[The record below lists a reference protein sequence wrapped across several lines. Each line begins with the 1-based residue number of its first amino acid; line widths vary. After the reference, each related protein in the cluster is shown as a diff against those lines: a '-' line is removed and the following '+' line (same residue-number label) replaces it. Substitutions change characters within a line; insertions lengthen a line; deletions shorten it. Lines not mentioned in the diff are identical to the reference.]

1 MTRACERHDTIKKYK
16 LIMKKGMVMAWII
29 LLLGGVIGIFWK
41 SEWVYALP
49 TPVPANYHPVV
60 TGTKIS
66 WPSGSAALLPADH
79 KPLLLHFFNPDC
91 PCSRFNV
98 PHFRELV
105 KQYGQKVSFAVVLMT
120 DKNYSPGDI
129 RHRFDL
135 PENIPVVR
143 DSLIAIACGVYST
156 PQAVVVDTSG
166 QLFYRG
172 NYNRNRYCTDEKT
185 SYARQALESLLH
197 NDLHPTFDPMALKA
211 YGCKLPTCT
220 Q

>member
-1 MTRACERHDTIKKYK
+1 
-16 LIMKKGMVMAWII
+16 MKKGIVMIWLA
-29 LLLGGVIGIFWK
+29 LLLTGVIGIFWR

-49 TPVPANYHPVV
+49 TPVPSNYHTVV

-66 WPSGSAALLPADH
+66 WPARSAALFAADH
-79 KPLLLHFFNPDC
+79 KPLLVHFFNPDC
-91 PCSRFNV
+91 PCSRFNI

-120 DKNYSPGDI
+120 DKDYSPEDI
-129 RHRFDL
+129 RRRFDL
-135 PENIPVVR
+135 AGNIPVVR
-143 DSLIAIACGVYST
+143 DPLIAAACGVYST

-172 NYNRNRYCTDEKT
+172 NYNRNRYCTDEKS
-185 SYARQALESLLH
+185 SYARLALESLLH

>member
-1 MTRACERHDTIKKYK
+1 MRYLDFKFNIYMT
-16 LIMKKGMVMAWII
+16 KGMVLAWLI
-29 LLLGGVIGIFWK
+29 LLLTGIIGIFWR
-41 SEWVYALP
+41 SEMVYALP
-49 TPVPANYHPVV
+49 TPVPTNYHPVV

-66 WPSGSAALLPADH
+66 WPSSSAALFSAGR

-105 KQYGQKVSFAVVLMT
+105 KQFGQKVGFAVVLMT
-120 DKNYSPGDI
+120 DKEYSPDDI
-129 RHRFDL
+129 RRRFDL
-135 PENIPVVR
+135 PGNIPVVR
-143 DSLIAIACGVYST
+143 DSLLAAACGVYST

-172 NYNRNRYCTDEKT
+172 NYNRNRYCTDEKS
-185 SYARQALESLLH
+185 SYARLALESLLH
-197 NDLHPTFDPMALKA
+197 HDLHPIFDPQAIQA